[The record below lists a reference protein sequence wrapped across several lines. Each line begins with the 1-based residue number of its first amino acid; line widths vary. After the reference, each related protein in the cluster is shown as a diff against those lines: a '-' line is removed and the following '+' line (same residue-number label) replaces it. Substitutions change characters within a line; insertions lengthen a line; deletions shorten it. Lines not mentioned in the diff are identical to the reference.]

1 MIMETQLLSI
11 DDTLDTAFDIFY
23 EMAEDNLDYDDLLAF
38 QARFDE
44 EGAGIAVDAESDWEE
59 HVGFDVNR
67 ETFVE
72 VRIGLTSEDTL
83 NDVLVRMLVSR
94 DPEQKFCHLLWKRAE

>member
-1 MIMETQLLSI
+1 METHLLSI
-11 DDTLDTAFDIFY
+11 DDTLDTAFEIFY
-23 EMAEDNLDYDDLLAF
+23 EMAEDSLDYNDLLAF
-38 QARFDE
+38 QDRFDE

-59 HVGFDVNR
+59 HVGFEVDR

-94 DPEQKFCHLLWKRAE
+94 DPQQKFCHLLWKRSE

>member
-1 MIMETQLLSI
+1 MMETQLLSI

-23 EMAEDNLDYDDLLAF
+23 EMAEDNLDYDDLLAV

-94 DPEQKFCHLLWKRAE
+94 DPEQKFCHLLWKRTE

>member
-1 MIMETQLLSI
+1 METQLLSI

>member
-1 MIMETQLLSI
+1 MMETQLLSI

-23 EMAEDNLDYDDLLAF
+23 EMAEDNLNYDDLLAF

-94 DPEQKFCHLLWKRAE
+94 DPEQKFCHLLWKRGE

>member
-1 MIMETQLLSI
+1 METQLLSI

-67 ETFVE
+67 EKFVE

>member
-1 MIMETQLLSI
+1 MMETQLLSI

-38 QARFDE
+38 QARFEE

>member
-1 MIMETQLLSI
+1 MMETQLLSI

-94 DPEQKFCHLLWKRAE
+94 DPEQKFCHLLWKRTE

>member
-1 MIMETQLLSI
+1 M
-11 DDTLDTAFDIFY
+11 
-23 EMAEDNLDYDDLLAF
+23 
-38 QARFDE
+38 
-44 EGAGIAVDAESDWEE
+44 DAESDWEE
-59 HVGFDVNR
+59 HVGFEVDR

-72 VRIGLTSEDTL
+72 VRIGLMSEDTL

>member
-1 MIMETQLLSI
+1 MMETQLLSI

-94 DPEQKFCHLLWKRAE
+94 DPEQKFCHLLWKRGE

>member
-1 MIMETQLLSI
+1 MMMETQLLSI

>member
-1 MIMETQLLSI
+1 MMETQLLSI